1 MFRFP
6 VDYEYVSVD
15 SLELNEEVLQVGD
28 RLRIEMNSNN
38 NYGYIRSLTFN
49 YNVRV
54 EDYEAITSRNG
65 FLIEKDSL
73 VRLPVLGQRNLVG
86 LTKRQAQ
93 DTLSKWYGEYVN
105 DIVLELNI
113 TNRFVYVCSG
123 LSNVR
128 EVNLTKEDMTLFELI
143 AQLGG
148 LGRNLKSNNIRI
160 IRGGFEE
167 PRIAEVNLSNFEQ
180 LANGNIVLQTG
191 DYIVLQERLA
201 VESIRPI
208 VRDLST
214 IFSLIT
220 TTLSL
225 YYIFR

>member
-6 VDYEYVSVD
+6 VDYEYTNID
-15 SLELNEEVLQVGD
+15 SLELKQEVLQIGD
-28 RLRIEMNSNN
+28 RLQIQMNSND

-54 EDYEAITSRNG
+54 EDYEAITSNSG

-73 VRLPVLGQRNLVG
+73 VSLPVIGERNLVG

-93 DTLSKWYGEYVN
+93 DTLTKWYGEYVN

-123 LSNVR
+123 LSQVR
-128 EVNLTKEDMTLFELI
+128 EVKLTKEDMTLFELI

-148 LGRNLKSNNIRI
+148 LGTRLKSNNIRI
-160 IRGGFEE
+160 IRGGLEN
-167 PRIAEVNLSNFEQ
+167 PKIAEVDLSNFEN
-180 LANGNIVLQTG
+180 LKNGNIVLQTG
-191 DYIVLQERLA
+191 DYVILQERPSLQD
-201 VESIRPI
+201 IRPI
-208 VRDLST
+208 IRDIST
-214 IFSLIT
+214 ITALIT
-220 TTLSL
+220 TTISIYFLVQ
-225 YYIFR
+225 